1 MEAVM
6 HLRMGCCL
14 LAVFLVACL
23 AASASTEESRPPIP
37 AIAPFTSAL
46 NERDLSP
53 YRVKGRA
60 SITGQAFLVT
70 RLNKVFVQPGG
81 VVILLPMTRQTRE
94 WFERV
99 VRLPHCHAEQ
109 ELNGQPGRDIQSQPP
124 ACGREAILTLLTD
137 KRLAAYV
144 RTTRANPTGHFWFTK
159 LPPGR
164 YYIISPIAGGN
175 DHSREVRTDGTAWTL
190 VEVEWEERVTNV
202 VVTDQSRN

>member
-1 MEAVM
+1 M
-6 HLRMGCCL
+6 HLRMGCYL
-14 LAVFLVACL
+14 LSIFL
-23 AASASTEESRPPIP
+23 AAFFASLASTEEPRPPVP
-37 AIAPFTSAL
+37 ATTTFAPSL

-81 VVILLPMTRQTRE
+81 VVLLLPVTRQTRE

-99 VRLPHCHAEQ
+99 VRLPHCHVEQ
-109 ELNGQPGRDIQSQPP
+109 GLNGPGKDVQPP
-124 ACGREAILTLLTD
+124 SCGREAILALLAD
-137 KRLAAYV
+137 KRVAAYV
-144 RTTRANPTGHFWFTK
+144 RTTRANPTGHFWFSK

-164 YYIISPIAGGN
+164 YYVISPIAGGN
-175 DHSREVRTDGTAWTL
+175 DHGREGKTDGTAWAL

-202 VVTDQSRN
+202 VVTDQSRD